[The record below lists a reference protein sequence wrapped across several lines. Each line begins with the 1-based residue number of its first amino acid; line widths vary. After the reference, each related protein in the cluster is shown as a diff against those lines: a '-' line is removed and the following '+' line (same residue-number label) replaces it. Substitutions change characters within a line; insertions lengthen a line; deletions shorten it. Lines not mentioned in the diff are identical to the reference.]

1 MAALTANS
9 KHIKVVVLG
18 IGEDTV
24 RLFYS
29 YNTVVGMQRNN
40 DMPIFTDERFSV
52 TTSRHIRKFMYE
64 HGGEQVCAGYLC
76 DQLKRHGIR
85 ARLAW

>member
-29 YNTVVGMQRNN
+29 YNTVVGLQHNN

-76 DQLKRHGIR
+76 DQLQRHGIR
-85 ARLAW
+85 AQLAW